1 MANGGQSNYDN
12 QYAIAMLI
20 LGVILILASA
30 FGPNWHG
37 PADWLTGYT
46 TWAAKFVALVISA
59 HKVWKLA
66 DVFIAK
72 LA

>member
-1 MANGGQSNYDN
+1 MGNGGQDSYNN
-12 QYAIAMLI
+12 TYAIAMLI
-20 LGVILILASA
+20 LGIILILASA
-30 FGPNWHG
+30 FGSDWDG

-46 TWAAKFVALVISA
+46 TWAAKYVALVISA
-59 HKVWKLA
+59 HKIWKLA